1 MRIDADRD
9 IEVKPERH
17 RQALRPDPTGAQLPV
32 GQPLDEFVELDI
44 FARGAAQRIEGAVVG
59 PAPG

>member
-1 MRIDADRD
+1 MRWRACD
-9 IEVKPERH
+9 ILEETRAPRAVWDEVERIVM
-17 RQALRPDPTGAQLPV
+17 GAPASV
-32 GQPLDEFVELDI
+32 DEFVELDI